1 MKRYLMAAVL
11 VLCLLLSSCGEN
23 GEPVV
28 QATSRLS
35 EAAGMEEEQILLTM
49 DGREVPAWRYLY
61 WLGYAC
67 ERVEDRYRES
77 KLPLDW
83 STPVAGGT
91 LADYVKDQALAD
103 TALYA
108 TVENWA
114 ERYHCIPAEPETE
127 TPALPD
133 MGLSRTQMEELEQV
147 GRMYAALYELYCTEG
162 SALAP
167 TEEALAVFGKEQGAV
182 TLERI
187 LISTADD
194 REAAQK
200 RSAEV
205 FSQINSA
212 EDQGKVF
219 STLAAE
225 SADPVGP
232 RTLLPGTEELEPE
245 LVEAAL
251 TLEEGQC
258 SGILE
263 TEAGFSILRRLPLET
278 SVLKEA
284 YFDHLLET
292 AAESSAVT
300 IAPEYVSLDA
310 AAFAERFLTETEPLS

>member
-108 TVENWA
+108 AVENWA
-114 ERYHCIPAEPETE
+114 ERYNCTPAESETE

-162 SALAP
+162 SELAP
-167 TEEALAVFGKEQGAV
+167 TEDELAAFGTEQGAV
-182 TLERI
+182 TLDRI
-187 LISTADD
+187 LIPVDGD

-205 FSQINSA
+205 FSRINSA
-212 EDQGKVF
+212 EDQAAVF
-219 STLAAE
+219 SMLATE
-225 SADPVGP
+225 GGDPLGP
-232 RTLLPGTEELEPE
+232 RTLLPETEELEPE

-251 TLEEGQC
+251 ALEEGQC

-263 TEAGFSILRRLPLET
+263 TEAGFSVLRRLPLET
-278 SVLKEA
+278 GALKEA

-292 AAESSAVT
+292 AAESSVVT
-300 IAPEYVSLDA
+300 TTAEYEALDA
-310 AAFAERFLTETEPLS
+310 AEFAENFLVETEE

>member
-108 TVENWA
+108 AVENWA
-114 ERYHCIPAEPETE
+114 ERYNCTPAESEIE

-133 MGLSRTQMEELEQV
+133 MGLSLTQMEELEQV

-162 SALAP
+162 SELAP
-167 TEEALAVFGKEQGAV
+167 TEDELAAFGTEQGAV
-182 TLERI
+182 TLDRI
-187 LISTADD
+187 LIPVDGD

-205 FSQINSA
+205 FSRINSA
-212 EDQGKVF
+212 EDQAAVF
-219 STLAAE
+219 SMLATE
-225 SADPVGP
+225 GGDSLGP
-232 RTLLPGTEELEPE
+232 RTVLPETEELEPE

-251 TLEEGQC
+251 ALEEGQC

-263 TEAGFSILRRLPLET
+263 TEAGFSVLRRLPLET
-278 SVLKEA
+278 GALKEA

-292 AAESSAVT
+292 AAESSVVT
-300 IAPEYVSLDA
+300 TTAEYEALDA
-310 AAFAERFLTETEPLS
+310 AEFAENFLVETEE

>member
-1 MKRYLMAAVL
+1 MKRYLMAVGL
-11 VLCLLLSSCGEN
+11 VLCLFLSSCGEN

-49 DGREVPAWRYLY
+49 DGWEIPAWRYLY

-108 TVENWA
+108 AVENWA
-114 ERYHCIPAEPETE
+114 ERYNCTPAESETE
-127 TPALPD
+127 APALPD
-133 MGLSRTQMEELEQV
+133 MGLSLTQMEELEQV

-162 SALAP
+162 SVLAP
-167 TEEALAVFGKEQGAV
+167 TEDELAAFGKERGAV
-182 TLERI
+182 TLDRI

-212 EDQGKVF
+212 EDQAAVF
-219 STLAAE
+219 SMLATE
-225 SADPVGP
+225 GGDPLGP
-232 RTLLPGTEELEPE
+232 RTLLPETEELEPE

-292 AAESSAVT
+292 AAESSVVT
-300 IAPEYVSLDA
+300 TTAEYEALDA
-310 AAFAERFLTETEPLS
+310 AEFAENFLVETEE

>member
-108 TVENWA
+108 AVENWA
-114 ERYHCIPAEPETE
+114 ERYNCTPAEPETE

-162 SALAP
+162 SELAP
-167 TEEALAVFGKEQGAV
+167 TEDELAAFGTEQGAV
-182 TLERI
+182 TLDRI
-187 LISTADD
+187 LIPVDGD

-205 FSQINSA
+205 FSRINSA
-212 EDQGKVF
+212 EDQAAVF
-219 STLAAE
+219 SMLATE
-225 SADPVGP
+225 GGDPLGP
-232 RTLLPGTEELEPE
+232 RTLLPETEELEPE

-251 TLEEGQC
+251 ALEEGQC

-263 TEAGFSILRRLPLET
+263 TEAGFSVLRRLPLET
-278 SVLKEA
+278 GALKEA

-292 AAESSAVT
+292 AAESSVVT
-300 IAPEYVSLDA
+300 TTAEYEALDA
-310 AAFAERFLTETEPLS
+310 AEFAENFLVETEE